1 MPTFYNDALQTLY
14 ASVAERAAAQSHILP
29 HSPGSSALKT
39 VDGKSYVYWRVY
51 LASGKRV
58 EISLGRAGEPQTDA
72 ALEAKM
78 QESKQ
83 MRALAADIQILRK
96 AGFAAADNSAALTI
110 ATLYNAGIFSHG
122 GVLVGSHAFGALLNG
137 LGVRM
142 SANYRTE
149 DIDIGSTGAISVAI
163 PENRSFLDILRD
175 SSLPFLEVPDLD
187 ARRPATSF
195 KARGQPLKV
204 DLLVPGTEAYETKPL
219 PHLRAHATGLPYFK
233 YLLTGPTSGFVLGKE
248 HAVPVTVP
256 DPARFALH
264 KLVVSTLRGPAFAAK
279 AGKDRRQA
287 VVLIDALMERYPDWL
302 EAAAEK
308 IEKKARPRVATAAA
322 LAVKFELD
330 LSERARDFLVDLST
344 DQNGAA

>member
-14 ASVAERAAAQSHILP
+14 ASVAERAAAQTHIAL
-29 HSPGSSALKT
+29 HSPGSAGRKIVGGKT
-39 VDGKSYVYWRVY
+39 YVYWRVY

-58 EISLGRAGEPQTDA
+58 ELLLGRAGEPETNA

-78 QESKQ
+78 QESVQ
-83 MRALAADIQILRK
+83 MRALAADVQVLRK

-142 SANYRTE
+142 TANYRTE

-163 PENRSFLDILRD
+163 PQNRSFLDILRD
-175 SSLPFLEVPDLD
+175 SSLPFLEVPELD
-187 ARRPATSF
+187 SRRPATSF

-219 PHLRAHATGLPYFK
+219 AHLRAHATGLPYFR
-233 YLLTGPTSGFVLGKE
+233 YLLSESASSFVLGKE
-248 HAVPVTVP
+248 HAVPVTLP

-264 KLVVSTLRGPAFAAK
+264 KLIVSTLRGPSFAAK

-287 VVLIDALMERYPDWL
+287 AVLIDALMERFPDSL
-302 EAAAEK
+302 DEAAARL
-308 IEKKARPRVATAAA
+308 EKKARPRVATAAA
-322 LAVKFELD
+322 LVLNFELD
-330 LSERARDFLVDLST
+330 LSERARDFLADLG
-344 DQNGAA
+344 GAG